1 MRFDFTSYIFVIKSL
16 RRKKMRSFLTSLGI
30 IIGISSVV
38 IIMSVGKGAESLVVN
53 QIEGI
58 GSDLIAVLPGPA
70 DDEGPPASV
79 MGIII
84 TTLTDDDT
92 KTIIERVP
100 EIEIAASYLRGVAAV
115 TWQNKTDDTSFLGI
129 TANYLEVESTE
140 TIKGRFINQ
149 EEEDQNANVV
159 VLGYSVAEELFGIN
173 NPLGER
179 VKINKES
186 FRVIGIVEERGVVGF
201 QNQDDQVFVPLST
214 AQKLLMGVNHISFIR
229 AKARSGSDPA
239 FVIEQTKQVLRD
251 QHGIDDPSE
260 DDFSV
265 RSAEEGLDVL
275 KTVTGAINYF
285 LAMVAAISLI
295 VGGIGIMNI
304 MLVSVAEST
313 KEIGLRKAVG
323 AKQRDISMQ
332 FLMQTIILTLLGGI
346 IGIIIGV
353 LISWVVAVVATYLG
367 YDWDFIVTLDSIIM
381 ALTFTFVVAISFGWY
396 PAQKAAKLQPVE
408 ALRYE

>member
-58 GSDLIAVLPGPA
+58 GSDLIAVLPGAA

-84 TTLTDDDT
+84 TTLADDDT

-149 EEEDQNANVV
+149 EEEDQNAKVV

-186 FRVIGIVEERGVVGF
+186 FRVI
-201 QNQDDQVFVPLST
+201 
-214 AQKLLMGVNHISFIR
+214 
-229 AKARSGSDPA
+229 
-239 FVIEQTKQVLRD
+239 
-251 QHGIDDPSE
+251 
-260 DDFSV
+260 
-265 RSAEEGLDVL
+265 
-275 KTVTGAINYF
+275 
-285 LAMVAAISLI
+285 
-295 VGGIGIMNI
+295 
-304 MLVSVAEST
+304 
-313 KEIGLRKAVG
+313 
-323 AKQRDISMQ
+323 
-332 FLMQTIILTLLGGI
+332 
-346 IGIIIGV
+346 
-353 LISWVVAVVATYLG
+353 
-367 YDWDFIVTLDSIIM
+367 
-381 ALTFTFVVAISFGWY
+381 
-396 PAQKAAKLQPVE
+396 
-408 ALRYE
+408 